1 MSENMVAVVGM
12 ACRFPGAEN
21 VEKFWELICGGGS
34 QIKSFDVSEREYS
47 RFAKSVAQEENWV
60 SAGAALEDVSAFDAP
75 FFGYSPKEAALMDP
89 QLRLSLECAWHAFED
104 GNCRPGDFHGDIG
117 VYLGVSLSTYLYNNL
132 LSSNSAI
139 EQHGGLSF
147 LLRNDKDHVATTIA
161 YKLGLTG
168 PAMNVGS
175 GCSSSL
181 VAVHQAYMSLL
192 TYQCDAAL
200 AGGASIL
207 LPQKLGYQ
215 YVDGGVY
222 SKDGKCCPFA
232 EGSSG
237 TVGGNG
243 VGLVLLKRLEDAV
256 RDGDTIYSVI
266 VGSGCSNDGNR
277 KVGYTAP
284 SKDGQVAAVDIAI
297 SMAQLTADQIDYV
310 EAHGTGTK
318 LGDPIEVAALSQ
330 VFNQTSCEKQRTF
343 LGSVKANIG
352 HLDVASGI
360 AGFIKSVLITK
371 HSEVPIQPN
380 ATTLNSQIDFTQTPF
395 RVANRH
401 HVLPSHRPLTAA
413 VNSLGMGG
421 TNAFLL
427 LQSYREPKPVTRTGN
442 KTWPTVFPLSAKDPL
457 SLKNYCASLL
467 EYISAG
473 DLPEISDFA
482 FSLANSKTAFK
493 HRVVLHAGDYADL
506 KRQLEMVT
514 VQSFSLQPENASQ
527 LMLCLSGLEIGG
539 ISEVLDELRAGS
551 SPLKD
556 ILQQQLTALGFSS
569 FDSIDKAL
577 KANGAKARLKG
588 ALATYA
594 ALMGAVVE
602 YLTNAHVAIVTL
614 RGFGFSDFIVAYLAG
629 VVSST
634 FLLQIIDEVADAKC
648 EGHSTGD
655 LSLMTLFDEI
665 EFNRLMRASGRWQS
679 LLGQLQLYGEFPAT
693 SLWWPSLATEAQHHS
708 LMDLLQTHIA
718 KNSILT
724 LSSRQS
730 KHFINVCC
738 SCLLT
743 PAEHQRVTTSET
755 LVHIL
760 IHLWESGIDLD
771 WQGLLPGYT
780 ARKVNLP
787 GYCFSKNHY
796 WISNVGEFKYSLQNS
811 GGKIS
816 PTGLDALQQVEMGTR
831 AFSAEQLGIWQGLG
845 RQYIAALWMQ
855 MLQSCLLS
863 ESFSKAQ
870 LRELWAIGPRY
881 EPVLEYCL
889 SLLVVSGYLK
899 QQADS
904 FVVKKTHSEAEL
916 AAIRQQFEQ
925 AFPKQVKYIALI
937 ADLVAQYPAITM
949 VDGVQS
955 QLTQVLEK
963 VQFADALE
971 SVSEY
976 SEAYTLQSR
985 RLAAFI
991 NGLAHELGRPLKIME
1006 IGCGHLMLTKEVAD
1020 SVEPG
1025 RLAHYCVT
1033 DVSPVFTHSAQSK
1046 AERLG
1051 LHYISTCLY
1060 DINLSPEEQGF
1071 VDREF
1076 DVIIGLNVFHLASNP
1091 RQSFN
1096 NLHNLL
1102 NKQGYLC
1109 QIDLLSAD
1117 PSHNTV
1123 WGIYDQ
1129 WWGPWHVGAK
1139 RTLWSQAEYGQFL
1152 ADYAEHWHLVGD
1164 RQELT
1169 ESSSVLWISKR
1180 VDCANIQ
1187 PALAQDV
1194 AHLSRDNIN
1203 RQEQWLGINDDP
1215 SQWLYSPQ
1223 WQSIELT
1230 STVAPSG
1237 RTSVVVYVDSRSA
1250 QQMLDA
1256 SLSRMCDPLWLFMV
1270 DENNAYGQAST
1281 AELGPLADNEFILS
1295 GTEDLKRILRSAIQT
1310 DGSVS
1315 HVIYAVNI
1323 DQSLQNDGTANLT
1336 FDKACWIDRGLG
1348 GLFDLVQI
1356 LDKLQPN
1363 NGYRLSLISKGLFN
1377 VVGNETLAPGHAL
1390 SAGLL
1395 KSVSIEYPHVVT
1407 QHVDLPMEIGQNP
1420 PAPLQNILTSDFE
1433 CAVALRGG
1441 RVWQQTYRLSNNT
1454 VCPAE
1459 PFDFNGAHIV
1469 VIGGLG
1475 GIGLAMTN
1483 YLTAHYQVDVCIL
1496 HRNQHFQ
1503 DGFVSSGLIVTDDA
1517 GLPEHHAGLLK
1528 NIASQARS
1536 LALYRV
1542 DITEQASVKKAVEE
1556 ISCHYDGLD
1565 YVFHLAGSI
1574 DTGGI
1579 LRSRTKSNLAQAI
1592 QNKTVGLHHTVQAFS
1607 KLRPKRQ
1614 IFYSSLG
1621 AVLYKVKFGEAGYI
1635 IANDYLNAFARYL
1648 NFCGENTLC
1657 VNWTDWSESGMWVDA
1672 QQTFSDKYAQGR
1684 AVAGSQTGTDTFT
1697 LTADWMASIKT
1708 DDAMLALGQALV
1720 HETQEAVITP
1730 QDLNQLLSKQ
1740 QSTNYT
1746 NYAEHIDRIGLRL
1759 ETQQPSAR
1767 TLSAEGEVQL
1777 KLSEIWT
1784 ELLGLPLSSLEDDF
1798 YSVGGD
1804 SLLALRLIARV
1815 KETFLVELTLTKLM
1829 DTTTF
1834 GELADFIEDVRCLRG
1849 KPVSELAVDNFVT
1862 QEI

>member
-21 VEKFWELICGGGS
+21 VKKFWNLICEGSS
-34 QIKSFDVSEREYS
+34 QIKFFDESEREYS
-47 RFAKSVAQEENWV
+47 RFARSVAQEENWV
-60 SAGAALEDVSAFDAP
+60 SAGASLEDISTFDAP

-89 QLRLSLECAWHAFED
+89 QLRLSLECAWHALED
-104 GNCRPGDFHGDIG
+104 GNCRPGDFDGDIG

-215 YVDGGVY
+215 YVEGGVY
-222 SKDGKCCPFA
+222 SKDGKCSPFA

-256 RDGDTIYSVI
+256 RDGDTIYGVI

-284 SKDGQVAAVDIAI
+284 SKDGQVAAVNTAI

-330 VFNQTSCEKQRTF
+330 VFSQTSGEKQHTF

-352 HLDVASGI
+352 HLDAASGI
-360 AGFIKSVLITK
+360 AGFIKSALITK
-371 HSEVPIQPN
+371 HSEVPIQLN
-380 ATTLNSQIDFTQTPF
+380 ATTLNSQINFTQTPF
-395 RVANRH
+395 RIANRH
-401 HVLPSHRPLTAA
+401 YVLPSHRTITTA

-427 LQSYREPKPVTRTGN
+427 LQSYHGPKPVKLTGN
-442 KTWPTVFPLSAKDPL
+442 KAWPTVFPLSANDPE

-467 EYISAG
+467 EYINAG

-482 FSLANSKTAFK
+482 FSLANSKTAFR
-493 HRVVLHAGDYADL
+493 HRIVLHADDYADL

-514 VQSFSLQPENASQ
+514 VQAFRLRPENASQ
-527 LMLCLSGLEIGG
+527 LMLSLSGLEIGD
-539 ISEVLDELRAGS
+539 ISKMLDELRADS

-556 ILQQQLTALGFSS
+556 ALQQHLIALGFSS
-569 FDSIDKAL
+569 FDSIDQAL
-577 KANGAKARLKG
+577 EANEAKAHLRG
-588 ALATYA
+588 GLAAYT
-594 ALMGAVVE
+594 ALMGALVD
-602 YLTNAHVAIVTL
+602 YLTNAQVAKLTF
-614 RGFGFSDFIVAYLAG
+614 RGFGFSDFIAAYLAG
-629 VVSST
+629 VVSAT
-634 FLLQIIDEVADAKC
+634 FLLQVIDEVADAKC
-648 EGHSTGD
+648 EGHSTD
-655 LSLMTLFDEI
+655 ELSMMTLFDEI
-665 EFNRLMRASGRWQS
+665 EFNRLMRASGGWPS
-679 LLGQLQLYGEFPAT
+679 LLEQLQLHGELPAI

-708 LMDLLQTHIA
+708 LVDLLQIHIA

-724 LSSRQS
+724 LSSKQS
-730 KHFINVCC
+730 KHSINVCC
-738 SCLLT
+738 SRLLT
-743 PAEHQRVTTSET
+743 PPEHQKGTTSEI
-755 LVHIL
+755 LVRIL
-760 IHLWESGIDLD
+760 IHLWESGADLD

-780 ARKVNLP
+780 AQKVNLP

-816 PTGLDALQQVEMGTR
+816 PTGLHALQQVEMGTR
-831 AFSAEQLGIWQGLG
+831 ALSAEQLGIWRGLG

-855 MLQSCLLS
+855 MLQSCPLS

-870 LRELWAIGPRY
+870 LRELWKIGPRY

-889 SLLVVSGYLK
+889 SLLVASGYLK
-899 QQADS
+899 QQASS
-904 FVVKKTHSEAEL
+904 FVVKKTHCAAEL
-916 AAIRQQFEQ
+916 AAVREQFEQ
-925 AFPKQVKYIALI
+925 TFPKQVKYIALI
-937 ADLVAQYPAITM
+937 AELVTQYPAITM
-949 VDGVQS
+949 VDGAQS
-955 QLTQVLEK
+955 KLTAVLEK
-963 VQFADALE
+963 TQFADALE

-1006 IGCGHLMLTKEVAD
+1006 IGCGHLMLTKEVTD

-1033 DVSPVFTHSAQSK
+1033 DVSPAFIHSAQSK

-1051 LHYISTCLY
+1051 LPYISTCLY

-1091 RQSFN
+1091 RQSFS

-1102 NKQGYLC
+1102 NEQGYLC

-1123 WGIYDQ
+1123 WGIYAQ
-1129 WWGPWHVGAK
+1129 WWEPWQCGAK
-1139 RTLWSQAEYGQFL
+1139 RTLWSQAEYGRFL
-1152 ADYAEHWHLVGD
+1152 ADHAEHWYLLGD

-1169 ESSSVLWISKR
+1169 ESSSVLWICKR
-1180 VDCANIQ
+1180 VDCTNIQ
-1187 PALAQDV
+1187 PAIAQNASQLNKD
-1194 AHLSRDNIN
+1194 LIN
-1203 RQEQWLGINDDP
+1203 QSEQWLGINDDP
-1215 SQWLYSPQ
+1215 AQWLYSPQ

-1230 STVAPSG
+1230 PTVAPSG
-1237 RTSVVVYVDSRSA
+1237 RMRVVVCVDSRNA
-1250 QQMLDA
+1250 QQLLDT
-1256 SLSRMCDPLWLFMV
+1256 SLSNMCDPLWLFIV
-1270 DENNAYGQAST
+1270 DEDNVYGQAST
-1281 AELGPLADNEFILS
+1281 VALGSLADNEYVFS
-1295 GTEDLKRILRSAIQT
+1295 GLGDLNRILQYAIQT

-1323 DQSLQNDGTANLT
+1323 GQCLQNDGKADLT

-1348 GLFDLVQI
+1348 ALFDLVQI
-1356 LDKLQPN
+1356 LDKLQPHN
-1363 NGYRLSLISKGLFN
+1363 EYRLSLISKGLFN

-1395 KSVSIEYPHVVT
+1395 KSISIEYPHVVT
-1407 QHVDLPMEIGQNP
+1407 QHVDLPMEIGQNL
-1420 PAPLQNILTSDFE
+1420 PALLQNILMSDFE

-1441 RVWQQTYRLSNNT
+1441 RVWQQTYCLSNNT
-1454 VCPAE
+1454 ARPSK
-1459 PFDFNGAHIV
+1459 PFDFNGARIV

-1483 YLTAHYQVDVCIL
+1483 YLTAHYQIDVCIL
-1496 HRNQHFQ
+1496 HRNQHFK
-1503 DGFVSSGLIVTDDA
+1503 DGLVSSGLIAIDDK
-1517 GLPEHHAGLLK
+1517 GLPEHHTRLLK
-1528 NIASQARS
+1528 NIVSQARS
-1536 LALYRV
+1536 LTLYRV
-1542 DITEQASVKKAVEE
+1542 DITELANVKKVVEE
-1556 ISCHYDGLD
+1556 IGCHYDGLD

-1574 DTGGI
+1574 DAGGI
-1579 LRSRTKSNLAQAI
+1579 LRSRTKSNLAEAI

-1607 KLRPKRQ
+1607 TLRPKKQ

-1648 NFCGENTLC
+1648 NSCGEKTLC

-1672 QQTFSDKYAQGR
+1672 QQRFSTKYTQGQ
-1684 AVAGSQTGTDTFT
+1684 ADACSQTSPDTFT

-1708 DDAMLALGQALV
+1708 DDAMLALGQALTR
-1720 HETQEAVITP
+1720 EIQEAVITP

-1746 NYAEHIDRIGLRL
+1746 DYAEHIDRIGLRL

-1767 TLSAEGEVQL
+1767 TLSAEGEVQS

-1798 YSVGGD
+1798 YTVGGD

-1815 KETFLVELTLTKLM
+1815 KETFLVELTLAKLM
-1829 DTTTF
+1829 DTTRF
-1834 GELADFIEDVRCLRG
+1834 GELADFIEDVLCLRG